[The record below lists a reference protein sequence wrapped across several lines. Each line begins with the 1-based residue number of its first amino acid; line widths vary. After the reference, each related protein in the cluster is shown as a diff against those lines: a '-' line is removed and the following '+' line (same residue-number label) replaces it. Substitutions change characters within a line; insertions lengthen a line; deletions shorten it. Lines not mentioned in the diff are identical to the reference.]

1 MWRVGFFFHEMGFG
15 LLSIFLPLYVV
26 QIDPQNGLFYVGIMM
41 AIALF
46 AAIPASFFWGYLCDK
61 TRRYKRYI
69 LLAFLASTILL
80 YSFTFATSLVLLIIL
95 YAVMSIFHVAHEAP
109 KNILIA
115 ELYSHQDWERS
126 FAFYEGF
133 TEIGTLIGLVLG
145 FFMSNYGLGSTNTL
159 YLCAGLNLVAF
170 ALSVIFVADP
180 SLVFERRLVSIE
192 KTVGY
197 ASQGVFLASK
207 MMDGIGLDERLR
219 RENVTAFCCGLALFS
234 LATSI
239 LFTPLP
245 IFVNTI
251 SVAAGLPA
259 GIVFAFFVLNSCGAI
274 TGYALAGRT
283 SEESTGKSRVGG
295 LVLVRSLL
303 AFMLLAA
310 LQSSSFN
317 VLLTVGV
324 LVLMGFLFAVF
335 MVYILSLSMELVPAG
350 KAGLVNVLIG
360 LGAAFGSFAGPFI
373 AQAFGFLHVFVIA
386 GAIFFVAFIFFKL
399 FA

>member
-1 MWRVGFFFHEMGFG
+1 MWRLGFFFHEMGFG

-26 QIDPQNGLFYVGIMM
+26 QIDPQNGLFYIGIMM
-41 AIALF
+41 AIAIF

-69 LLAFLASTILL
+69 LLAFLASAILL
-80 YSFTFATSLVLLIIL
+80 YSFTFTTSLVLLIIL

-115 ELYSHQDWERS
+115 ELYSHQDWDRN

-145 FFMSNYGLGSTNTL
+145 FFMLNYGLGSTNTL
-159 YLCAGLNLVAF
+159 YLCAGLNFVAF
-170 ALSVIFVADP
+170 VLSVIFVVDP

-207 MMDGIGLDERLR
+207 MMDGIGLDEKLK
-219 RENVTAFCCGLALFS
+219 RENVTAFCCGLVLFS

-239 LFTPLP
+239 LFTPMP
-245 IFVNTI
+245 IFVDKI
-251 SVAAGLPA
+251 RVAAGLPEA
-259 GIVFAFFVLNSCGAI
+259 VVFAFFVLSSCGAI

-295 LVLVRSLL
+295 LVLGRSLL
-303 AFMLLAA
+303 AFVLLAA

-317 VLLTVGV
+317 VLLAVSV

-335 MVYILSLSMELVPAG
+335 MVHILSLSMELVPAG

-373 AQAFGFLHVFVIA
+373 AQALGFLHVFVIA
-386 GAIFFVAFIFFKL
+386 GVIFFAAFIFFKL